1 VKIKTVVICHSGY
14 GTSQLLATRLKNAFN
29 NIEISGIVSSNSIN
43 KIDLSKVDLIVST
56 VDFDINQSYL
66 MVSAF
71 LNEID
76 RENIKNYIESILRN
90 KRKSFLKDDMKE
102 ISIETIGEKNDIK
115 RPKKFFIEENLIH
128 IEDNTYVCLTGDRK
142 NSIREY
148 LPEKNRAEKHIIF
161 INYSDYIY
169 LSKAVRLLIRKRL

>member
-1 VKIKTVVICHSGY
+1 MKIKTIVICHSGY

-90 KRKSFLKDDMKE
+90 KRKSF
-102 ISIETIGEKNDIK
+102 
-115 RPKKFFIEENLIH
+115 
-128 IEDNTYVCLTGDRK
+128 
-142 NSIREY
+142 
-148 LPEKNRAEKHIIF
+148 
-161 INYSDYIY
+161 
-169 LSKAVRLLIRKRL
+169 